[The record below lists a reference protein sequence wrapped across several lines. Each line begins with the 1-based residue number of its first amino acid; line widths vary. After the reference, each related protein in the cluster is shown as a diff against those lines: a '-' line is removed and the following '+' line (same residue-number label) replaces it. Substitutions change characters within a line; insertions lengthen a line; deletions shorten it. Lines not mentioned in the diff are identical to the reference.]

1 MVRRAVGREDTTHV
15 PNARLARPAR
25 RSPPIDLHAFLSA
38 DLDAVVVGL
47 LVAVAILFVGLLLL
61 IRQSRRLASRLDAIT
76 GGSEAQSLESV
87 LGAHLERVRAVVVDV
102 DRLAARTALVERDLR
117 QTLGRVGLVRYNPF
131 EETGGNQS
139 FALAV
144 LDGNGD
150 GFVVSSLHARAGTRV
165 YAKAVKAGAA
175 EAALSDEEAAA
186 LREALA
192 KTAPGAAH

>member
-1 MVRRAVGREDTTHV
+1 VLLRQSG
-15 PNARLARPAR
+15 RLAR
-25 RSPPIDLHAFLSA
+25 
-38 DLDAVVVGL
+38 
-47 LVAVAILFVGLLLL
+47 
-61 IRQSRRLASRLDAIT
+61 RLDAIT
-76 GGSEAQSLESV
+76 RGSDAQSLESV
-87 LGAHLERVRAVVVDV
+87 LGSHLERVRAVIVDV
-102 DRLAARTALVERDLR
+102 DRLAARTAILERDVR
-117 QTLGRVGLVRYNPF
+117 QSLGRVGIVRYNPF

-175 EAALSDEEAAA
+175 ESALSDEEAAA

-192 KTAPGAAH
+192 RPAPAAAR

>member
-1 MVRRAVGREDTTHV
+1 
-15 PNARLARPAR
+15 
-25 RSPPIDLHAFLSA
+25 
-38 DLDAVVVGL
+38 VGL
-47 LVAVAILFVGLLLL
+47 LVAVAILVLGSLLLV
-61 IRQSRRLASRLDAIT
+61 RRSRRLARRLDAIT
-76 GGSEAQSLESV
+76 RGSDAQSLESV

-117 QTLGRVGLVRYNPF
+117 RTLGRIGLVRYNPF

-150 GFVVSSLHARAGTRV
+150 GVVVSSLHARSGTRV

-175 EAALSDEEAAA
+175 ESALSDEEAAA
-186 LREALA
+186 LRDALA

>member
-1 MVRRAVGREDTTHV
+1 VLL
-15 PNARLARPAR
+15 LAR
-25 RSPPIDLHAFLSA
+25 
-38 DLDAVVVGL
+38 
-47 LVAVAILFVGLLLL
+47 
-61 IRQSRRLASRLDAIT
+61 QNRRLASRLDAIT